1 MTKSLFHV
9 RMKYTRSIEEA
20 KEMKKWLA
28 VFTCGLLLSAGVCMS
43 QAEGAGKD
51 TLYEKGKEIE
61 ELVIDAVRSEDYVNL
76 YSASEDVSNLLKEV
90 GTAEWAEPE
99 AVYEVTVSD
108 AFYKTLDEAGALNN
122 LSEELAKIVKSKLFT
137 SMVYQISGYSSS
149 VELAAASVCSA
160 GKTFL
165 APEITENNICIYTYD
180 DGKPIAVT
188 FILGDDGTVS
198 ANGII
203 ILNDDFQHDSV
214 EEIEEAFA
222 DFQAEVTQ
230 IK

>member
-1 MTKSLFHV
+1 M
-9 RMKYTRSIEEA
+9 
-20 KEMKKWLA
+20 
-28 VFTCGLLLSAGVCMS
+28 
-43 QAEGAGKD
+43 
-51 TLYEKGKEIE
+51 
-61 ELVIDAVRSEDYVNL
+61 
-76 YSASEDVSNLLKEV
+76 
-90 GTAEWAEPE
+90 
-99 AVYEVTVSD
+99 
-108 AFYKTLDEAGALNN
+108 
-122 LSEELAKIVKSKLFT
+122 
-137 SMVYQISGYSSS
+137 
-149 VELAAASVCSA
+149 
-160 GKTFL
+160 

>member
-1 MTKSLFHV
+1 MTKIHIMETVLRDGQQSQIAT
-9 RMKYTRSIEEA
+9 RMTT
-20 KEMKKWLA
+20 KEMLP
-28 VFTCGLLLSAGVCMS
+28 VL
-43 QAEGAGKD
+43 
-51 TLYEKGKEIE
+51 
-61 ELVIDAVRSEDYVNL
+61 
-76 YSASEDVSNLLKEV
+76 
-90 GTAEWAEPE
+90 
-99 AVYEVTVSD
+99 
-108 AFYKTLDEAGALNN
+108 KTLDEAGALNN

-149 VELAAASVCSA
+149 VELAAASVSSA

>member
-1 MTKSLFHV
+1 MSGRVLSSF
-9 RMKYTRSIEEA
+9 
-20 KEMKKWLA
+20 
-28 VFTCGLLLSAGVCMS
+28 CLLT
-43 QAEGAGKD
+43 D
-51 TLYEKGKEIE
+51 
-61 ELVIDAVRSEDYVNL
+61 
-76 YSASEDVSNLLKEV
+76 
-90 GTAEWAEPE
+90 
-99 AVYEVTVSD
+99 
-108 AFYKTLDEAGALNN
+108 
-122 LSEELAKIVKSKLFT
+122 
-137 SMVYQISGYSSS
+137 ISGLSRRSRNQAIKNCRFSYPWRSRQSGPLPHYGLPQFLYASSGS
-149 VELAAASVCSA
+149 PTEANDRIDWSIDFFQPLHH
-160 GKTFL
+160 TFFVQ
-165 APEITENNICIYTYD
+165 IRFINTENNICIYTYD